1 MYRGTT
7 ARTVVSILAAVLLAL
22 QLFAPTA
29 SFASAHS
36 LSQAEAKA
44 QPGTKPSGLSSRP
57 GHTSPGK
64 ALRDE
69 TASCR
74 VGHHG
79 DPTGPLRTRD
89 RSHTTDLAPSGA
101 ELPLRRHIRPTGP
114 EPVRPGAAHDRTSR
128 SSASH
133 TPAALQVFRC

>member
-22 QLFAPTA
+22 QFFAPTA
-29 SFASAHS
+29 SFASAHTPS
-36 LSQAEAKA
+36 EVEAKA
-44 QPGTKPSGLSSRP
+44 QPGTEPSGKSSRP
-57 GHTSPGK
+57 GTKLSGK

-69 TASCR
+69 IANCR
-74 VGHHG
+74 AGHHG

-89 RSHTTDLAPSGA
+89 RFHGTDSAPSA
-101 ELPLRRHIRPTGP
+101 PDRHLLRHIPPTAP
-114 EPVRPGAAHDRTSR
+114 DRVTPGVAHQRTSR

>member
-7 ARTVVSILAAVLLAL
+7 ARTVVSILATVLLAL

-29 SFASAHS
+29 SFASAHTK
-36 LSQAEAKA
+36 SQSEANA
-44 QPGTKPSGLSSRP
+44 QPGTKPSGKSSRP
-57 GHTSPGK
+57 GHKPSGK

-69 TASCR
+69 TATCR
-74 VGHHG
+74 AGHPG

-89 RSHTTDLAPSGA
+89 RSHTAESAPSA
-101 ELPLRRHIRPTGP
+101 PERPLHRHLRPTATDP
-114 EPVRPGAAHDRTSR
+114 ARPGAAHHRTSR
-128 SSASH
+128 SSTTH